1 MAYMIRRIVRISW
14 TVTALALGIA
24 FATGKAHL
32 RRPDQRAH
40 ALYSKKEYEAAAD
53 VFQDPFWRAIA
64 LYRNGSFKEAAGIF
78 AGFDSAEGLYNQGNA
93 LLFLGKYEEAAKAYN
108 RALDQKPGW
117 KEPKIN
123 QEIALARA
131 KLLEFEGGNM
141 SGGKIGADDY
151 VINNNPDNSSPSP
164 DEEEVIEGSTP
175 MSDAELR
182 AVWLRRVQTN
192 PADFLRSKFAYQ
204 QQMKPPEAAK

>member
-1 MAYMIRRIVRISW
+1 MAYMIRRIIRISW
-14 TVTALALGIA
+14 SVTVLALGIA
-24 FATGKAHL
+24 LATGKAHL

-93 LLFLGKYEEAAKAYN
+93 LLFLGKYEEAAKAYY

-164 DEEEVIEGSTP
+164 DEEEVIEGTTP

>member
-1 MAYMIRRIVRISW
+1 MAYMIRRIIRISW
-14 TVTALALGIA
+14 SVTVLALGIA
-24 FATGKAHL
+24 LATGKAHL

>member
-1 MAYMIRRIVRISW
+1 MIRRIIRISW
-14 TVTALALGIA
+14 SVTVLALGIA
-24 FATGKAHL
+24 LATGKAHL

-64 LYRNGSFKEAAGIF
+64 LYRDGAFKEAAGIF

-93 LLFLGKYEEAAKAYN
+93 LLFLGKYEEAVKAYN

-164 DEEEVIEGSTP
+164 DEEEVIEGTTP

>member
-1 MAYMIRRIVRISW
+1 MAYMIRRIIRISW
-14 TVTALALGIA
+14 SVTVLALGIA
-24 FATGKAHL
+24 LATGKAHL

-93 LLFLGKYEEAAKAYN
+93 LLFLGKYEKAAKAYN

-164 DEEEVIEGSTP
+164 DEEEVIEGTTP

>member
-1 MAYMIRRIVRISW
+1 MAYMIRRIIRISW
-14 TVTALALGIA
+14 SVTVLALGIA
-24 FATGKAHL
+24 LATGKAHL
-32 RRPDQRAH
+32 RRPDQRAQ

-64 LYRNGSFKEAAGIF
+64 LYRDGAFKEAAGIF

-93 LLFLGKYEEAAKAYN
+93 LLFLGKYEEAVKAYN

-164 DEEEVIEGSTP
+164 DEEEVIEGTTP

>member
-1 MAYMIRRIVRISW
+1 MIRRIIRISW
-14 TVTALALGIA
+14 SVTVLALGIA
-24 FATGKAHL
+24 LATGKAHL

-93 LLFLGKYEEAAKAYN
+93 LLFLGKYEKAAKAYN

-164 DEEEVIEGSTP
+164 DEEEVIEGTTP

>member
-1 MAYMIRRIVRISW
+1 MIRRIIRISW
-14 TVTALALGIA
+14 SVTVLALGIA
-24 FATGKAHL
+24 LATGKAHL

-93 LLFLGKYEEAAKAYN
+93 LLFLGKYEEAAKAYY

>member
-1 MAYMIRRIVRISW
+1 MIRRIIRISW
-14 TVTALALGIA
+14 SVTVLALGIA
-24 FATGKAHL
+24 LATGKAHL

>member
-1 MAYMIRRIVRISW
+1 MIRRIIRISW
-14 TVTALALGIA
+14 SVTVLALGIA
-24 FATGKAHL
+24 LATGKAHL

-93 LLFLGKYEEAAKAYN
+93 LLFLGKYEEAVKAYN

-131 KLLEFEGGNM
+131 KLLEFGGGNM

-164 DEEEVIEGSTP
+164 DEEEVIEGTTP

>member
-1 MAYMIRRIVRISW
+1 MIRRIIRISW
-14 TVTALALGIA
+14 SVTVLALGIA
-24 FATGKAHL
+24 LATGKAHL

-93 LLFLGKYEEAAKAYN
+93 LLFLGKYEKAAKAYN

>member
-1 MAYMIRRIVRISW
+1 MAYMIRRIIRISW
-14 TVTALALGIA
+14 SVTVLALGIA
-24 FATGKAHL
+24 LATGKAHL

-93 LLFLGKYEEAAKAYN
+93 LLFLGKYEKAAKAYN

-164 DEEEVIEGSTP
+164 DEEEVIEGTTP

-192 PADFLRSKFAYQ
+192 PADFLCSKFAYQ

>member
-1 MAYMIRRIVRISW
+1 MIRRIIRISW
-14 TVTALALGIA
+14 SVTVLALGIA
-24 FATGKAHL
+24 LATGKAHL
-32 RRPDQRAH
+32 RRPDQRAQ

-64 LYRNGSFKEAAGIF
+64 LYRDGAFKEAAGIF

-93 LLFLGKYEEAAKAYN
+93 LLFLGKYEEAAKAYY

-151 VINNNPDNSSPSP
+151 VMNNNPDNSSPSP
-164 DEEEVIEGSTP
+164 DEEEVIEGTTP

>member
-1 MAYMIRRIVRISW
+1 MAYMIRRIIRISW
-14 TVTALALGIA
+14 SVTVLALGIA
-24 FATGKAHL
+24 LATGKAHL

-64 LYRNGSFKEAAGIF
+64 LYRDGAFKEAAGIF

-93 LLFLGKYEEAAKAYN
+93 LLFLGKYEEAAKAYY

-164 DEEEVIEGSTP
+164 DEEEVIEGTTP

>member
-1 MAYMIRRIVRISW
+1 MAYMIRRIIRISW
-14 TVTALALGIA
+14 SVTVLALGIA
-24 FATGKAHL
+24 LATGKAHL

-64 LYRNGSFKEAAGIF
+64 LYRDGAFKEAAGIF

-164 DEEEVIEGSTP
+164 DEEEVIEGTTP

>member
-1 MAYMIRRIVRISW
+1 MIRRIIRISW
-14 TVTALALGIA
+14 SVTVLALGIA
-24 FATGKAHL
+24 LATGKAHL

-64 LYRNGSFKEAAGIF
+64 LYRDGAFKEAAGIF

-93 LLFLGKYEEAAKAYN
+93 LLFLGKYEEAAKAYY

-164 DEEEVIEGSTP
+164 DEEEVIEGTTP

>member
-1 MAYMIRRIVRISW
+1 MAYMIRRIIRISW
-14 TVTALALGIA
+14 SVTVLALGIA
-24 FATGKAHL
+24 LATGKAHL

-64 LYRNGSFKEAAGIF
+64 LYRDGAFKEAAGIF

-93 LLFLGKYEEAAKAYN
+93 LLFLGKYEEAVKAYN

-164 DEEEVIEGSTP
+164 DEEEVIEGTTP

>member
-1 MAYMIRRIVRISW
+1 MIRRIIRISW
-14 TVTALALGIA
+14 SVTVLALGIA
-24 FATGKAHL
+24 LATGKAHL

-93 LLFLGKYEEAAKAYN
+93 LLFLGKYEKAAKAYN

-164 DEEEVIEGSTP
+164 DEEEVIEGTTP

-204 QQMKPPEAAK
+204 QQMKLPEAAK

>member
-1 MAYMIRRIVRISW
+1 MAYMIRRIIRISW
-14 TVTALALGIA
+14 SVTVLALGIA
-24 FATGKAHL
+24 LATGKAHL

-64 LYRNGSFKEAAGIF
+64 LYRDGAFKEAAGIF

-151 VINNNPDNSSPSP
+151 VMNNNPDNSSPSP
-164 DEEEVIEGSTP
+164 DEEEVIEGTTP

>member
-1 MAYMIRRIVRISW
+1 MFFSPRKGV
-14 TVTALALGIA
+14 
-24 FATGKAHL
+24 
-32 RRPDQRAH
+32 
-40 ALYSKKEYEAAAD
+40 
-53 VFQDPFWRAIA
+53 
-64 LYRNGSFKEAAGIF
+64 EAAGIF

-108 RALDQKPGW
+108 RALDQKPDW
-117 KEPKIN
+117 ENPKIN

-151 VINNNPDNSSPSP
+151 VINNNPDSSSPSS
-164 DEEEVIEGSTP
+164 DEEEVIEGITP

-204 QQMKPPEAAK
+204 QQMKLPEAAK

>member
-1 MAYMIRRIVRISW
+1 MIRRIIRISW
-14 TVTALALGIA
+14 SVTVLALGIA
-24 FATGKAHL
+24 LATGKAHL

-164 DEEEVIEGSTP
+164 DEEEVIEGTTP